1 MAKIFWCI
9 VVLYVNFTNGQNT
22 RQAVQGQLKSL
33 QWLVGSWERTNLKAG
48 IQANEQW
55 NMDAAELT
63 GLGVTLR
70 NRDTVFIEKMR
81 IIERENNLYYV
92 ADVKENPEPVH
103 FRFIKITE
111 TGFTC
116 ENPEHDFP
124 KKNRI
129 PS

>member
-1 MAKIFWCI
+1 
-9 VVLYVNFTNGQNT
+9 
-22 RQAVQGQLKSL
+22 
-33 QWLVGSWERTNLKAG
+33 
-48 IQANEQW
+48 
-55 NMDAAELT
+55 MDAAELT

-124 KKNRI
+124 KKIEYRLDGLKLAVTISDNKKSQQFFFVRK
-129 PS
+129 SKS